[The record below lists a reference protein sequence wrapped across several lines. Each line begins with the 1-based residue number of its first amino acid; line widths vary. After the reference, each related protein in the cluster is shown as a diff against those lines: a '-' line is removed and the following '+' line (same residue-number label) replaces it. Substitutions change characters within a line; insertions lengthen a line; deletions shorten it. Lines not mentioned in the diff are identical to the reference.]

1 VAERV
6 RMLTGKVVYDAVSF
20 LGQDDAVLS
29 YKMVDDLP
37 FDYPHSSSFAKL
49 LHIDSEQYS
58 WSIASMHC
66 CAALPCESALRLS
79 LKASQMSAA
88 VLRVPASGL

>member
-1 VAERV
+1 MRK
-6 RMLTGKVVYDAVSF
+6 LTGKVLCDAVSI

-37 FDYPHSSSFAKL
+37 FDYPHSSSFAEL
-49 LHIDSEQYS
+49 LHLDSEQHS

-66 CAALPCESALRLS
+66 CAALPCDSALRLS
-79 LKASQMSAA
+79 LKASQMSAV